1 MTTRLHR
8 AHRFRLDLTVAEQT
22 EIEDFARARQKA
34 YNWGL
39 ALVKD
44 TLGLTTGADEE
55 LALFSGKGP
64 YRLLDKFAL
73 NTAFTKAKPSLPW
86 AHGVPATAIE
96 FAFDD
101 LTASLSAFFAARK
114 SKSHRKVGFPRFIRA
129 DDPQRSGFT
138 VRGAIRIMRGDSD
151 DEEGEVIGDGSASN
165 DSTPNVNSRK
175 NTHKKHDD
183 NRARIRLPRLSFF
196 LRVRGGTRRLERE
209 IENYD
214 GVIKEAT
221 VHRDGHDGDGRAR
234 WSLSIVIERNAR
246 AEIDEAAIRAA
257 TPIGGDLGL
266 RTLLTLSDGTTV
278 PNPRLLSARAKRVRK
293 LARDVGRS
301 QAARCAP
308 ALLPAIERHQTALEE
323 WTKMPKGKQP
333 AQKPPFPKLILPPKS
348 HRHQKKD
355 AALAVAHH
363 RLRDARRTRHGQV
376 AAKLVPKHPVI
387 GLEDLA
393 VSNMVRNHRQAKAIS
408 DAGWSSLV
416 LAIETRADDRG
427 CLVIK
432 NDRFFASSQICSGCG
447 VKNPAVKERSVTVW
461 TCPNCG
467 RTWDRDVNAAINL
480 IPTPDQITAGLLAH
494 TEKQE
499 AWLKR
504 REKMAVRVAA
514 TVVTK
519 RTKKADRAARTA
531 QRAAEA
537 AAAAIL
543 TGDTS
548 LSSSKPSARSNLI
561 HPVRPSHPDN
571 NRRPD
576 AQATLNRARRTGKSG
591 TSVLARSET
600 RVSHP
605 RSRPETRT
613 DMSRRVRT
621 NLPDGPP

>member
-1 MTTRLHR
+1 
-8 AHRFRLDLTVAEQT
+8 
-22 EIEDFARARQKA
+22 
-34 YNWGL
+34 
-39 ALVKD
+39 
-44 TLGLTTGADEE
+44 
-55 LALFSGKGP
+55 
-64 YRLLDKFAL
+64 
-73 NTAFTKAKPSLPW
+73 
-86 AHGVPATAIE
+86 
-96 FAFDD
+96 
-101 LTASLSAFFAARK
+101 
-114 SKSHRKVGFPRFIRA
+114 
-129 DDPQRSGFT
+129 
-138 VRGAIRIMRGDSD
+138 
-151 DEEGEVIGDGSASN
+151 
-165 DSTPNVNSRK
+165 
-175 NTHKKHDD
+175 
-183 NRARIRLPRLSFF
+183 
-196 LRVRGGTRRLERE
+196 
-209 IENYD
+209 
-214 GVIKEAT
+214 
-221 VHRDGHDGDGRAR
+221 
-234 WSLSIVIERNAR
+234 
-246 AEIDEAAIRAA
+246 
-257 TPIGGDLGL
+257 
-266 RTLLTLSDGTTV
+266 
-278 PNPRLLSARAKRVRK
+278 
-293 LARDVGRS
+293 
-301 QAARCAP
+301 
-308 ALLPAIERHQTALEE
+308 
-323 WTKMPKGKQP
+323 MPKGKQP

-461 TCPNCG
+461 ACPNCG
-467 RTWDRDVNAAINL
+467 HTWDRDVNAAINL

-504 REKMAVRVAA
+504 REKMSVRVAA

-543 TGDTS
+543 TGDS
-548 LSSSKPSARSNLI
+548 YLSSSKPSARSTLI
-561 HPVRPSHPDN
+561 HPVYPSHPDN

-605 RSRPETRT
+605 RSRLETRT